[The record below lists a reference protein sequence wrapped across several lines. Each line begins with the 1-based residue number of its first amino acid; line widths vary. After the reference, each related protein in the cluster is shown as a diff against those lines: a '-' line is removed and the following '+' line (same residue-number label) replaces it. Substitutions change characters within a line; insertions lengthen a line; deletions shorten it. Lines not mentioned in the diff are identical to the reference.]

1 MKLSNIIIMD
11 FLWNTTLSAAVGSGK
26 KVMTNRVYAGLI
38 RACSLFLIFMAVK
51 FLVTGF
57 NGITG

>member
-1 MKLSNIIIMD
+1 MD
-11 FLWNTTLSAAVGSGK
+11 FLWNTTLSDSLGSGK
-26 KVMTNRVYAGLI
+26 NIMTNMKHAVLI
-38 RACSLFLIFMAVK
+38 GVCSLFLIFMAVK